1 MLYYCYNANK
11 VKGDLLL
18 WSNVIGFEPVGLK
31 TKKGSLRRFE
41 CGECKDNADW
51 VE

>member
-1 MLYYCYNANK
+1 MYGLTFNEKKKNAH
-11 VKGDLLL
+11 LTELF
-18 WSNVIGFEPVGLK
+18 GFEPVGLK

-41 CGECKDNADW
+41 HAECKDNAHW